1 VLSTSRELGRTG
13 SSSPCSGK
21 PRRASMAETFGRQN
35 VKSLADAECSACPP
49 TTSFARS
56 CSPMASP
63 PTSADSK
70 FSTRPLLSAVGQ
82 QPGEWHLNPLSCALP
97 TVVFLSSSSYESK
110 GKLPHVSTKGFASN
124 LLPPGLVQRLGIWRS
139 HARCRSIRGQWLV
152 VKNVDQFAKSPDW
165 INIS

>member
-1 VLSTSRELGRTG
+1 MLSTSRELGRTG

-35 VKSLADAECSACPP
+35 VKSLECSACPP

-97 TVVFLSSSSYESK
+97 TVVFLSSSSYESN

-124 LLPPGLVQRLGIWRS
+124 LLPPGLCNDSAYGDRMHDAVRFGNNGWLLKM
-139 HARCRSIRGQWLV
+139 SI
-152 VKNVDQFAKSPDW
+152 KSAKSPDW